1 MPSAAL
7 FDLLPDFGTRAQRIS
22 QPKDAAATMPEQ
34 HQQAVSPQA
43 DIGTLIA
50 EAVVQAE
57 ATLEERLSIA
67 HEAALEAERQANADE
82 AKAFLEGLGDDVGK
96 AVSLRIDIMEARV
109 TELVAATVARIIG
122 GIVSDDLQ
130 KRSMEALVRSVREA
144 VGDSE
149 AVRISVRGPL
159 SLFETLRASL
169 GPRAANLD
177 FVEAPGFDLTVMIDE
192 TVFETRMAEWA
203 VTLSEVLS

>member
-7 FDLLPDFGTRAQRIS
+7 FDLLPDFGARTQRAD
-22 QPKDAAATMPEQ
+22 QPWAAVDPQHKPE
-34 HQQAVSPQA
+34 APSPQA

-57 ATLEERLSIA
+57 AALEARLSSA
-67 HEAALEAERQANADE
+67 HEAALEAERQANAEE
-82 AKAFLEGLGDDVGK
+82 ARVFLAGLGDDIGK
-96 AVSLRIDIMEARV
+96 AISLRIDATEARV
-109 TELVAATVARIIG
+109 TDLVVATVARIIG

-130 KRSMEALVRSVREA
+130 KRSLEALSSAVREA

-149 AVRISVRGPL
+149 AVRIAVSGPL
-159 SLFETLRASL
+159 SLFETLKASL

-177 FVEAPGFDLTVMIDE
+177 FVETPGFDLTVAIDE
-192 TVFETRMAEWA
+192 AVFETRMAEWST
-203 VTLSEVLS
+203 TLSEVLS